1 VTYIELHRSGAAAH
15 TTRRRTMTT
24 GEVDDA
30 MGIKAERAER
40 RAGEQETARALD
52 RENDDVV
59 AHSAKANDATTRT

>member
-1 VTYIELHRSGAAAH
+1 
-15 TTRRRTMTT
+15 MTT